1 MTSTANLSTRLE
13 GLLGGGRVVASETQS
28 REYAIAGRAPHAVV
42 KPAHAEEVAEVVRFA
57 VAERLGLVCCGARS
71 KLEIGMPPQHYDL
84 AVDLT
89 DMVQIAHY
97 DPPDLTLSVDTGL
110 PVAELSKVLA
120 AQNQFL
126 PLAVPCFASSTIG
139 GTVASG
145 IDSTLRLQY
154 GAARDLLIGAE
165 FVDGTGRLC
174 RSGGRVVKN
183 VTGYD
188 LHKLLIG
195 SLGTLAA
202 ITRLN
207 FRTYPLPA
215 LRGGFLASFSSPDT
229 ALAFRREL
237 LDSGLPFTSVEL
249 FDGHFGELL
258 AKLRKEEN
266 PAIDEL
272 LPNGEWCVYAAFGGN
287 EAVVRRIQR
296 ELHERATQHNAA
308 LAELLDDPSNRACGD
323 VLRETFDWLRR
334 AAPQVAVLRIAK
346 RRVTPADLTKFLK
359 VSASAAFRPVLL
371 LSGSGTALLA
381 MLCENDEEPQ
391 RTALASGVTEL
402 LSYVNSEQATATI
415 LRAPDW
421 LKERCNV
428 WGPPRPDFPL
438 MQRVKASFDP
448 QNIFAPGRFVGGL

>member
-13 GLLGGGRVVASETQS
+13 GLLGGGRVLASETES
-28 REYAIAGRAPHAVV
+28 RKYAIAGRAPHAVV
-42 KPAHAEEVAEVVRFA
+42 KPAQAEEVAEVVRFA
-57 VAERLGLVCCGARS
+57 VAEKLSVVCCGARS
-71 KLEIGMPPQHYDL
+71 KLEIGMPPQRYDL

-89 DMVQIAHY
+89 GMVQIPHY
-97 DPPDLTLSVDTGL
+97 DPADLTLSVDAGL
-110 PVAELSKVLA
+110 PLAELTKVLA

-145 IDSTLRLQY
+145 MDSTLRLQY
-154 GAARDLLIGAE
+154 GTARDLLIGAE

-207 FRTYPLPA
+207 FRTYPLPE
-215 LRGGFLASFSSPDT
+215 LRGGFLASFSSADA

-249 FDGHFGELL
+249 FDAQFGELL
-258 AKLRKEEN
+258 AKMLEKEN
-266 PAIDEL
+266 TTINKL
-272 LPNGEWCVYAAFGGN
+272 LPNGKWCVYAGFGGN
-287 EAVVRRIQR
+287 EAMVLRIQR
-296 ELHERATQHNAA
+296 ELRGRATKHNAS
-308 LAELLDDPSNRACGD
+308 LAELLDDRGNQAWSDA
-323 VLRETFDWLRR
+323 LRETFDWLRR

-346 RRVTPADLTKFLK
+346 QPVTTADLTEFLK
-359 VSASAAFRPVLL
+359 VPVNAASRPALL
-371 LSGSGTALLA
+371 LSGSGNALLA
-381 MLCENDEEPQ
+381 LLCENDEEPQ

-402 LSYVNSEQATATI
+402 FSYLSAEQATATI
-415 LRAPDW
+415 LHAPDW
-421 LKERCNV
+421 LKQRCNV